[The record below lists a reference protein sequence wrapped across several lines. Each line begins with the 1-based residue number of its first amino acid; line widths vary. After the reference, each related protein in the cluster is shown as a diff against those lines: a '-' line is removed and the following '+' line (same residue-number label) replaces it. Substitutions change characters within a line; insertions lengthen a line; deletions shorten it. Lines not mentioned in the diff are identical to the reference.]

1 MAQGKDSKRWYQR
14 HVDDEYVRRAQK
26 EGYRSRAAYKLEE
39 IDQRHRLLKPGQ
51 AVVDLGA
58 APGSWS
64 QFVQKKLGGRGRVW
78 ALDLLTMA
86 PLPGVECLQG
96 DFAEQDVLDLL
107 LQRLQGN
114 PVDLVISDMAPNI
127 TGIAL
132 ADQARVMALAELA
145 MDFALQVLHEKGV
158 FLVKVFQG
166 SDYTGFLQ
174 QMRKQ
179 FKEVRSIK
187 PKASRSKSR
196 EIYLLGRQLQQP

>member
-26 EGYRSRAAYKLEE
+26 EGYRSRAAYKLQE
-39 IDQRHRLLKPGQ
+39 IDQRYRLLKPGQ
-51 AVVDLGA
+51 VVVDLGA

-64 QFVQKKLGGRGRVW
+64 QFVQKKLGARGRLW
-78 ALDLLTMA
+78 ALDLLTMD

-96 DFAEQDVLDLL
+96 DFAEQSVLDLL

-174 QMRKQ
+174 QMRQQ

-196 EIYLLGRQLQQP
+196 EIYLLGRQLQRT